1 MTLEG
6 GTMIERVFEARVVY
20 SCTVNVNT
28 YIIVH
33 TSIVAGSL
41 EPCHYNCVLNHVM
54 V

>member
-28 YIIVH
+28 YIIVLH
-33 TSIVAGSL
+33 SSGSL

>member
-33 TSIVAGSL
+33 SSSGSL